1 MNVRRHT
8 ANTRSSHAHT
18 LVSKFVFASNEG
30 TVQGKSLPDE
40 GHVWKLPILERQ
52 SDLPF
57 APHSLKICV
66 WLKTASMVHCGTKR
80 ISWLEPPPPLLLFQH
95 ALFGGASPPLSTLS
109 SLALHI
115 KPTLWGALLIF
126 WVLLCISLL
135 GAPASFVLCPLL
147 CYLPIFVA
155 VRA

>member
-1 MNVRRHT
+1 MAQNSLDGALWYKTHI
-8 ANTRSSHAHT
+8 
-18 LVSKFVFASNEG
+18 LVGA
-30 TVQGKSLPDE
+30 
-40 GHVWKLPILERQ
+40 
-52 SDLPF
+52 
-57 APHSLKICV
+57 
-66 WLKTASMVHCGTKR
+66 
-80 ISWLEPPPPLLLFQH
+80 PPPLLLFQH